1 MFLKCFG
8 ESSSSGRQYPTVIEE
23 LCTHFSLDDLRK
35 STNNF
40 DPKRVIGRFGNV
52 YKGCLQHND
61 GSDYA
66 VAVKIFYEYNSKWF
80 EKDVELL
87 CQLHHPNCVSIVGF
101 CRHEKQSIIVYEYMS
116 NGSLDQHLRGAHFKE
131 KPKPI
136 KSDLAAGEPLEKKSV
151 EENIDPKIKGK
162 IAPECWQVFI
172 DIILRCLQNEPDERP
187 TMGEV
192 EVELEHALL
201 LQDQAD
207 VTNINS
213 DYTLLSETF
222 IIPKSDW
229 RFEYVIDQ

>member
-116 NGSLDQHLRGAHFKE
+116 NGSLDQHLRGEVREALSWKKRVEICIGAARGLHYLHAGLKRTIIHRNIHPSCILLDDNMHPKLSGFEFSILGAHFKE

-136 KSDLAAGEPLEKKSV
+136 KSDLAGNCS
-151 EENIDPKIKGK
+151 I
-162 IAPECWQVFI
+162 
-172 DIILRCLQNEPDERP
+172 
-187 TMGEV
+187 TM
-192 EVELEHALL
+192 LL
-201 LQDQAD
+201 
-207 VTNINS
+207 
-213 DYTLLSETF
+213 
-222 IIPKSDW
+222 
-229 RFEYVIDQ
+229 